1 VPVYVW
7 FGGGNVVRAT
17 SDGYTLRLL
26 SPVVSTAGV
35 VDVTVRFTTSRSHE
49 LVLAQAFTFGDAAAA
64 VPALSGLLARE
75 AALGGADESALK
87 YAAAYALGRI
97 GPASAPAVEAL
108 RSLSKSEDELMA
120 SVAIWAL
127 LKIEPDNKAQVESAV
142 PVLRKALQKLGHEV
156 IEAKDG
162 QEAWA
167 LMEAE
172 PVRVIVSDWMMP
184 NLSGLELCRKLR
196 ARSGSEY
203 VYFILI
209 TANSADSANRIEAAD
224 AGVDDFLSKPLN
236 VEELWMRLRVAER
249 ILRFAT
255 QVRQLEELL
264 PICSYCKKIRDDQ
277 NYWQQMEG
285 YINERTGSE
294 FSHSVCPD
302 CMVRVV
308 QPEIDKMRA
317 ERVIKKP

>member
-1 VPVYVW
+1 VKNRPSS
-7 FGGGNVVRAT
+7 VVKI
-17 SDGYTLRLL
+17 L
-26 SPVVSTAGV
+26 
-35 VDVTVRFTTSRSHE
+35 
-49 LVLAQAFTFGDAAAA
+49 
-64 VPALSGLLARE
+64 
-75 AALGGADESALK
+75 
-87 YAAAYALGRI
+87 
-97 GPASAPAVEAL
+97 AVEDDA
-108 RSLSKSEDELMA
+108 
-120 SVAIWAL
+120 VARA
-127 LKIEPDNKAQVESAV
+127 
-142 PVLRKALQKLGHEV
+142 VLRRALQKLGHEV

-162 QEAWA
+162 REAWA
-167 LMEAE
+167 SMEAE

-184 NLSGLELCRKLR
+184 QLSGLELCRRLR
-196 ARSGSEY
+196 ARAGEEY

-209 TANSADSANRIEAAD
+209 TANSADSTNRIEAAD